1 MRKFTQFVLIT
12 AAIMAAPSAFAEM
25 KIAVLNYQMALLE
38 SDAAKQYAV
47 DAEKKFGPQLNK
59 LKNLERDAKALQD
72 KLVSNGSKM
81 SQGDREKAELDFKQK
96 ARDFQF
102 RHGHRTWRRGR
113 RQAAIR
119 HHPPGDRADEPAAL
133 MMSTLSYTLG
143 QLAAHVGA
151 EVRGDADL
159 PIQGLATLQE
169 AGPAQLSFLANPQY
183 RKYLPESRAG
193 AVLLTAADADGF
205 AGTALVVANPYLAYA
220 SLSHLFD
227 RKPKAA
233 AGIHPTAIV
242 AADAEVDPSASVGA
256 YAVIESGAR
265 IGAGVSIGAH
275 CVIGA
280 RSVIGEGGW
289 LAPRVTLYH
298 DVTIGA
304 RVSIQSGAVIG
315 GEGFGFANEKGVWQK
330 IAQIGGVTIGDDVE
344 IGANTTIDRGALSD
358 TLIGN
363 GVKLDN
369 QIMIAHNVQIGDHTA
384 MAACVGISG
393 SAKIGR
399 HCMLAG
405 GVGLV
410 GHIEICDNVFVT
422 GMTMVT
428 RSITE
433 PGSYSSG
440 TAMQPAAE
448 WKKSA
453 ARIRQLDDMARRLQ
467 QLEKRLAAVT
477 SSGDASSDA

>member
-1 MRKFTQFVLIT
+1 
-12 AAIMAAPSAFAEM
+12 
-25 KIAVLNYQMALLE
+25 
-38 SDAAKQYAV
+38 
-47 DAEKKFGPQLNK
+47 
-59 LKNLERDAKALQD
+59 
-72 KLVSNGSKM
+72 
-81 SQGDREKAELDFKQK
+81 
-96 ARDFQF
+96 
-102 RHGHRTWRRGR
+102 
-113 RQAAIR
+113 
-119 HHPPGDRADEPAAL
+119 

-289 LAPRVTLYH
+289 LAPWVTLYH

>member
-1 MRKFTQFVLIT
+1 
-12 AAIMAAPSAFAEM
+12 
-25 KIAVLNYQMALLE
+25 
-38 SDAAKQYAV
+38 
-47 DAEKKFGPQLNK
+47 
-59 LKNLERDAKALQD
+59 
-72 KLVSNGSKM
+72 
-81 SQGDREKAELDFKQK
+81 
-96 ARDFQF
+96 
-102 RHGHRTWRRGR
+102 
-113 RQAAIR
+113 
-119 HHPPGDRADEPAAL
+119 

-265 IGAGVSIGAH
+265 IGAGGSIGAH